1 MCNLNSS
8 QKSNEGHAGSG
19 YIWTKYKTQPKYNA
33 RKHCTVLTQINAQQ
47 VCCFCLQIKNQLSRL
62 TSSQFELQ
70 SRVGEGHVRD
80 VDVFDVTPDNRIV
93 SFKSW
98 SATSPACSLPP
109 TPPPQCPQAGL
120 PELWWWSCIADDY
133 AGDDLLSHFLDLLWW
148 EPSTLSSCCPEK
160 LRVTDLVFFLYS
172 NLKIIWKN

>member
-1 MCNLNSS
+1 MLVLVTFWQNIRPNLKIMHGSIGRCLH
-8 QKSNEGHAGSG
+8 KSTLNCFC
-19 YIWTKYKTQPKYNA
+19 Q
-33 RKHCTVLTQINAQQ
+33 QIN
-47 VCCFCLQIKNQLSRL
+47 N
-62 TSSQFELQ
+62 SSQFELQ

-133 AGDDLLSHFLDLLWW
+133 AGDDLLSHLLNLLWW

-160 LRVTDLVFFLYS
+160 LRVTDLVFFRCASISRLYPRQ
-172 NLKIIWKN
+172 